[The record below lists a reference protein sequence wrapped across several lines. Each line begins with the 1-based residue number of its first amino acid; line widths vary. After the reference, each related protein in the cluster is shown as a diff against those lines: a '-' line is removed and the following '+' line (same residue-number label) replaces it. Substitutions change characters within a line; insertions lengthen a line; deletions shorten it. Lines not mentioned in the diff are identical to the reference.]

1 MAVRMNQMLRLGCD
15 KRESKI
21 TARSATKAALVGALF
36 GCVMSLGMQDVN
48 AAQRGGGEPRFT
60 LGQLADSVW
69 VADSLANF
77 EAAHPKLHAR
87 LKAAVHSLRQFSRPI
102 DELTFSDALKATQ
115 PTALD
120 EAPADMGKVLRD
132 VEFLKQVS
140 LNELKEAL
148 TKVQSVTSDRIISLR
163 EPITAYQRIQIQGAY
178 DKSRNRLF
186 RYEQRYGENAPKLN
200 VIEAG
205 VSYLLQGLYPFG
217 PNERGPGP
225 LEPVLRYSTTWVKAY
240 DDNSLDIPRE
250 FTVSALWELGLRWY
264 WYSAP
269 EARPSLLGLMKPSYI
284 AVGCALA
291 ASNRDWFFIINDE
304 PFDPG
309 FFVDLGFMRAAMTFG
324 ENNRVF
330 VGRQFQV
337 VPHLF

>member
-1 MAVRMNQMLRLGCD
+1 MKNGFRLLEIKYIAVSAVFVGLLG
-15 KRESKI
+15 
-21 TARSATKAALVGALF
+21 TAF
-36 GCVMSLGMQDVN
+36 QE
-48 AAQRGGGEPRFT
+48 AQASQRNGGEPRFT

-77 EAAHPKLHAR
+77 EAVDPKLHAR
-87 LKAAVHSLRQFSRPI
+87 VKAAVYSLRQFSRPI
-102 DELTFSDALKATQ
+102 DELTFTDALKATK
-115 PTALD
+115 PAALD
-120 EAPADMGKVLRD
+120 EKPADMGKVLRE

-140 LNELKEAL
+140 LNELKDAL
-148 TKVQSVTSDRIISLR
+148 SKVETVTTDRIISLR
-163 EPITAYQRIQIQGAY
+163 EPITAYQRQQIQGAY

-200 VIEAG
+200 IIEAG
-205 VSYLLQGLYPFG
+205 VAYALQGLYPFG
-217 PNERGPGP
+217 PNHRGPGP

-240 DDNSLDIPRE
+240 DDQSLDIPRE

-269 EARPSLLGLMKPSYI
+269 EARPSLLGLLKPNYI
-284 AVGCALA
+284 AAGCALA

-330 VGRQFQV
+330 IGRQFQV